1 MGRLYLFLNLLLAL
15 QLLARPVDYGLSASV
30 GSEAEDNLRVV
41 ATLFNCVLRRIY
53 TQLQQPTPTRRR
65 ISTVRSDVTLAAC
78 IQLTSSVPLLVYGWR

>member
-1 MGRLYLFLNLLLAL
+1 LAL

-30 GSEAEDNLRVV
+30 GSEAEDNVRVV

-65 ISTVRSDVTLAAC
+65 RLSAVRSDVTLAAC